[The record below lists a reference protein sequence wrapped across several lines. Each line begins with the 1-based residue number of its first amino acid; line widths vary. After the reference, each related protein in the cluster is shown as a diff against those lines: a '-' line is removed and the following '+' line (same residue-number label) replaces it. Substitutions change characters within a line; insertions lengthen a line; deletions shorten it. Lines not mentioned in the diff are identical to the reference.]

1 MSDPTPD
8 PAPVKS
14 GWWTSEHVLALV
26 ALFLTAAY
34 ASGLIPTDGTWAKIG
49 AIVATVLTALGYT
62 VSRTMIKTAAMLL
75 LFVMVAHG
83 SMACSGSQ
91 KAAETSL
98 WSCTETA
105 AVKDLEGTALNILT
119 SGVSNWKQ
127 QLLALASAFGNAELD
142 CAVSF
147 ARAVLASKVG
157 GPNEA
162 IARANEFLAERGV
175 K

>member
-1 MSDPTPD
+1 MSDPTD

-75 LFVMVAHG
+75 FVMVSHG

-127 QLLALASAFGNAELD
+127 QLLALAGAFGNAELD

-157 GPNEA
+157 GPSA
-162 IARANEFLAERGV
+162 AVARANEFLAERGV